1 MPVYSR
7 KVKNKRLPDG
17 TFSGRTGTVYD
28 VFFKYTSNG
37 EQLSYGKR
45 GFLDRASANE
55 HEAQMRLRLNSATY
69 SKDAAKVGKEPF
81 SDYLLGWLG
90 SYAKTNVRPSTY
102 KSYEDN
108 INKHIIPELGK
119 TPLNKVTAPMLD
131 SLFSK
136 MKEQGYAQNTILSVY
151 RTLSVSLNHA
161 VSYQYIS
168 INPVQTTVTRF
179 KDKVKTPDPYTIP
192 QVRKLMQEVE
202 DTNWEFMIMLAAL
215 YGLRRN
221 EILGLQDHSINL
233 EENYFKIEYQLANRA
248 TKKKTGAILA
258 NLKED
263 PSERTLP
270 ITPYTKPYFEKQFK
284 RRDLVLLN
292 TKSDFSHFMIL
303 TDKGTPYT
311 EEHISDHFK
320 KIAGR
325 LNLPAIRF
333 HDLRHTAATNM
344 HLLTGDFY
352 TVAAVLGHSLRG
364 IGGQLRIS
372 GNLEAT
378 TERYID
384 VQLDSLSRVLAAYH
398 KTIIQSNINKPS
410 ITL

>member
-1 MPVYSR
+1 MPVYTR

-17 TFSGRTGTVYD
+17 TFSGRAGTVYD

-45 GFLDRASANE
+45 GFLDRASAND
-55 HEAQMRLRLNSATY
+55 HEAQMRLRLTATTY

-81 SDYLLGWLG
+81 SDYLLGWLE

-161 VSYQYIS
+161 VSYQYINA
-168 INPVQTTVTRF
+168 NPVQNTVTRF

-221 EILGLQDHSINL
+221 EILGLQDHCINL

-258 NLKED
+258 DLKED

-292 TKSDFSHFMIL
+292 TKSDFPHFMIL

-384 VQLDSLSRVLAAYH
+384 VQLESLSRVLNVYH
-398 KTIIQSNINKPS
+398 KRICEPPVNHCR
-410 ITL
+410 

>member
-17 TFSGRTGTVYD
+17 TFSGRAGTVYD

-45 GFLDRASANE
+45 GFPDRASANE
-55 HEAQMRLRLNSATY
+55 HEAQMRLRLTATTY
-69 SKDAAKVGKEPF
+69 SKDAAKVGKEAF
-81 SDYLLGWLG
+81 SDYLLGWLE

-168 INPVQTTVTRF
+168 TNPVQNTVTRF

-258 NLKED
+258 DLKED

-270 ITPYTKPYFEKQFK
+270 ITPYTKPYFEKQFQ

-292 TKSDFSHFMIL
+292 TKSDFPHFMIL

-384 VQLDSLSRVLAAYH
+384 VQLESLRRVLNVYH
-398 KTIIQSNINKPS
+398 KTIIQASINKKP
-410 ITL
+410 IML

>member
-17 TFSGRTGTVYD
+17 TFSGRAGTVYD
-28 VFFKYTSNG
+28 VFFKYSSNG

-55 HEAQMRLRLNSATY
+55 HEAQMRLRLTTTTY

-81 SDYLLGWLG
+81 SDYLLGWLE
-90 SYAKTNVRPSTY
+90 SYAKTNVRPSTC

-108 INKHIIPELGK
+108 INKHIIPELGR

-168 INPVQTTVTRF
+168 INPVQNTVTRF

-221 EILGLQDHSINL
+221 EILGLQDHCINL

-258 NLKED
+258 DLKED

-270 ITPYTKPYFEKQFK
+270 ITPYTKPYFEKQFQ

-292 TKSDFSHFMIL
+292 TKSDFPHFMIL

-325 LNLPAIRF
+325 LSLPAIRF

-384 VQLDSLSRVLAAYH
+384 VQLESLRRVLNTYH
-398 KTIIQSNINKPS
+398 RS
-410 ITL
+410 ITNTENKKHL

>member
-17 TFSGRTGTVYD
+17 TFSGRAGTVYD

-55 HEAQMRLRLNSATY
+55 HEAQMRLRLTATTY

-81 SDYLLGWLG
+81 SDYLLGWLE

-161 VSYQYIS
+161 VSYQYINA
-168 INPVQTTVTRF
+168 NPVQNTVTRF

-221 EILGLQDHSINL
+221 EILGLQDHCINL

-248 TKKKTGAILA
+248 TKKKTGEILA
-258 NLKED
+258 DLKED

-292 TKSDFSHFMIL
+292 TKSDFPHFMIL

-311 EEHISDHFK
+311 EEHISDRFK

-352 TVAAVLGHSLRG
+352 TVAAVLGHSLKG

-384 VQLDSLSRVLAAYH
+384 VQLESLSRVLATYH
-398 KTIIQSNINKPS
+398 KTVIQTSMNKNPII
-410 ITL
+410 L